1 MLVISYNVSGQ
12 AQQKIDSLHVALK
25 NHNELDT
32 FRVDLLNQI
41 GFEYWTIDTNQSDN
55 YGSQALELANELAF
69 DRGIAMAH
77 RVIGVSFWSRG
88 DYFKSLQHLFE
99 SQETYKAIGDSLGEA
114 NSTMNIGL
122 VYADQKDYGRALE
135 NFQYAIRLFEKLG
148 HTDRVGVTYNK
159 IGSAYLEK
167 GDLVSARDYL
177 IKGLEIHENQKFS
190 FGIMEASNRLGLLY
204 RELGDF
210 ATAKTYL
217 ESSLTIAMRNNDR
230 EHTVKNLENLASI
243 AVRENVLTTAK
254 QYLDEA
260 IPIAKAYNYHKWM
273 KDIYF
278 DYKEIYALQRDF
290 ENAFLY
296 AKLYEAIKD
305 SIFSEERASQIAN
318 LELEYQQ
325 AQQEQALKLREQ
337 EILLLQQG
345 ARLNRLFNILLAA
358 GLLFIIL
365 IGY

>member
-1 MLVISYNVSGQ
+1 
-12 AQQKIDSLHVALK
+12 
-25 NHNELDT
+25 
-32 FRVDLLNQI
+32 
-41 GFEYWTIDTNQSDN
+41 
-55 YGSQALELANELAF
+55 
-69 DRGIAMAH
+69 
-77 RVIGVSFWSRG
+77 
-88 DYFKSLQHLFE
+88 
-99 SQETYKAIGDSLGEA
+99 
-114 NSTMNIGL
+114 
-122 VYADQKDYGRALE
+122 
-135 NFQYAIRLFEKLG
+135 
-148 HTDRVGVTYNK
+148 
-159 IGSAYLEK
+159 
-167 GDLVSARDYL
+167 
-177 IKGLEIHENQKFS
+177 
-190 FGIMEASNRLGLLY
+190 MEASNRLGLLY
-204 RELGDF
+204 RELGDL

-217 ESSLTIAMRNNDR
+217 ESSLTIARRNSDR

-365 IGY
+365 IGYGIFRNQQNKYRKKREAMERVRVQLDAELSNARALEQELRESLEFKNRELTSYTVNFIRKNDLIEKLKDKLARLRVQMPGHSEELKSINQLIQQSSTIDKDWEDFKRTFENVHQNFFPRLMEHCPELTQSELRLCALISLNLSIKEMASLMGISPDSVKTARYRLRKKLDLDQDQNLGDFVMSFA